1 MDLPEALVSC
11 RMEETICGKSH
22 GKKCITRN
30 EALSMRTVA
39 IIGGTGFGNAL
50 IAGTSEAVET
60 EYGQASLTRAALGDD
75 LTLLFLARHGIGHSL
90 PPHKINHKAN
100 ITALRDLGV
109 DAVFATTA
117 VGSLSAEISP
127 GDFVILDDFLDFT
140 KGEVM
145 TFFEEPGQVTH
156 TDFVAPYDP
165 LLRDALLQ
173 TVDPQIASCIH
184 SHGTYLCT
192 SGPRYETPA
201 EVRVFGQW
209 GASVVGMTGAPEA
222 ILCRE
227 AGLRYAGVALVTNYG
242 TGLVTQTP
250 LSHAEVEAEMAK
262 SRDALAAWLLRAV
275 RVE

>member
-1 MDLPEALVSC
+1 
-11 RMEETICGKSH
+11 
-22 GKKCITRN
+22 
-30 EALSMRTVA
+30 MRTVA
-39 IIGGTGFGNAL
+39 VIGGTGFGNAL
-50 IAGTSEAVET
+50 VAGTSETVET
-60 EYGQASLTRAALGDD
+60 EYGQASLTRAALDDD
-75 LTLLFLARHGIGHSL
+75 LTLLFLARHGVRHSV
-90 PPHKINHKAN
+90 PPHKINHRAN
-100 ITALRDLGV
+100 IAALRSLSV

-117 VGSLSAEISP
+117 VGSLRSEIAP

-140 KGEVM
+140 KGEVV
-145 TFFEEPGQVTH
+145 TFFNEPGQVMH

-173 TVDPQIASCIH
+173 TVDPRIAPCVH
-184 SHGTYLCT
+184 SRGTYLCT

-201 EVRVFGQW
+201 EVRLFGQW

-250 LSHAEVEAEMAK
+250 LSHAEVEKEMAA

-275 RVE
+275 RVAE

>member
-1 MDLPEALVSC
+1 
-11 RMEETICGKSH
+11 
-22 GKKCITRN
+22 
-30 EALSMRTVA
+30 
-39 IIGGTGFGNAL
+39 
-50 IAGTSEAVET
+50 
-60 EYGQASLTRAALGDD
+60 
-75 LTLLFLARHGIGHSL
+75 
-90 PPHKINHKAN
+90 
-100 ITALRDLGV
+100 
-109 DAVFATTA
+109 
-117 VGSLSAEISP
+117 
-127 GDFVILDDFLDFT
+127 
-140 KGEVM
+140 
-145 TFFEEPGQVTH
+145 
-156 TDFVAPYDP
+156 
-165 LLRDALLQ
+165 
-173 TVDPQIASCIH
+173 
-184 SHGTYLCT
+184 LCT

>member
-11 RMEETICGKSH
+11 RMGETICGKSH

-145 TFFEEPGQVTH
+145 TFFDEPGQVTH